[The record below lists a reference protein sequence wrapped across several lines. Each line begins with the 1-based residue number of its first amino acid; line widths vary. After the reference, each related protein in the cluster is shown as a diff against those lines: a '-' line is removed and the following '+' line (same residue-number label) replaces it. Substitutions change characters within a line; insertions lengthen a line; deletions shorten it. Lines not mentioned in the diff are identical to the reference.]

1 MYNIVTFTDCIHI
14 NEDDERL
21 TITID
26 KPSEVHNWLKIL
38 QGYYRDNPFD
48 ILYCL
53 IESEIAKITENY

>member
-14 NEDDERL
+14 SEDDKRL

-26 KPSEVHNWLKIL
+26 KPSEVHNWLKVL
-38 QGYYRDNPFD
+38 HEYYRDNLFD

-53 IESEIAKITENY
+53 IENAVTEITEEH